1 METVSDSEYIS
12 ILGYLPSTIIKN
24 IIESRVNLSE
34 PPQHYVTETVGLFS
48 DISGFTKLSEAFS
61 KKGRIGAE
69 FLAYCINKYMEQI
82 ISIIGRHGGDIF
94 KFVGD
99 AIMVIWPSDG
109 SKNFIEVSCKRAL
122 QCAMEIEMNLSNL
135 EIVKG
140 KFLNV
145 KIGIGV
151 GKCHILFVGGL
162 FNRCEYLCVGECMR
176 QACEAETHSSGG
188 GQILL
193 SEKVKKYIKGDYNFI
208 KMDVQPGYKKNDNLD
223 YYMIDVKN
231 ILINNNNNDN
241 NFNND
246 KVKINANINL
256 MRQLFDIKKLSTKVN
271 TLRTFIPAAVKGY
284 LKIEKESW
292 CQENRLITSMFLN
305 IKIDLSQLKN
315 ESSFIK
321 VQNIINT
328 VQRCVYRTRGS
339 LNKFLMDD
347 KGSVM
352 YVVWGIPP
360 YSSRN
365 DPLDC
370 VCSGM
375 TILDEFEKLNLNCGM
390 GVATGTSYTGICGT
404 FGNRREYSLLGE
416 IVNLSS
422 RYMSKGLEYM
432 KNNNLKSILVI
443 DENTMN
449 LIQNKIKCKY
459 ILTSKLKGFTN
470 DFNFFVPI
478 KNEEIFYPNLKDPFP
493 FIRTHDNNPIP
504 YVNYNDNINKNN
516 LKYSLKLVGKQKEIN
531 IFVNKLQF
539 IYKNNLKKFL
549 LVKGQYG
556 SGKSFFIRKC
566 LYEFFNIKENK
577 KLYEFYYNIH
587 NESSTIK
594 NPNIILCSFQY
605 PLIKN
610 IPFNGI
616 AFIFRQIYV
625 YLINNY
631 NRQFNK
637 FSYNDDNNFIEG
649 DFFCGLIC
657 ENNCIEYL
665 NVIEE
670 ILNCSKSDIKLDVHF
685 DRIEYEKNIKS
696 IQKIFDKKRD
706 PFFSKLNID
715 NINIIINFFIKL
727 LIFYKDFI
735 KKIFT
740 KNFPLILVIEDINLI
755 DEYTINFLEKI
766 LNENENSLKPLII
779 ILSYQEQFKFL
790 HNQNDLILNKKNFLK
805 NDSLEE
811 FKNNNEE
818 YIVSSILI
826 KNIYKINDI
835 EKFIKNFYLEKNI
848 FYKFDS
854 LYKVDPILIKILINK
869 SFYGIPI
876 FLKELL
882 NVLNEKKLI
891 QNCKNEIL
899 ITSEL
904 EDFEKENNYND
915 LTIPFRIEKICG
927 EMIDSLNEAEIILLK
942 FAACIGNFFD
952 IKILQEILPFNYSLN
967 ELYIKLKDFEEKG
980 IIEFLYD
987 NDIKK
992 NFVVC
997 QFAMPF
1003 IKEVLYN
1010 RMLLSQTSEIHNV
1023 IAHKMQKNNISYYP
1037 SKFVENLVLKKHL
1050 EKAMKNN
1057 VQEMESANEES
1068 NNNNNSL
1075 ALNNH
1080 NKNNNESDLDINS
1093 LKILL
1098 VKDIV
1103 NKLKYSNINNNNFID
1118 EENLTLSSISSENSL
1133 QSNNSINYNNNNN
1146 SNKRTIYEKLESLI
1160 KFGILEKKSE
1170 GLKLT
1175 WEKRFFIMTRS
1186 SISYFYNK
1194 DDYLKNVVP
1203 LATFYLG
1210 DMYNIKQLTDY
1221 SIGNKSNIFTLS
1233 VTKWIKKGLNKT
1245 NRIYFFSANDLEE
1258 MYSWLISLKFMKV
1271 FAYYEKNFVNRFGN
1285 IFFPLYKKKTNVV
1298 LKHAFNVENTNFKNN
1313 DSNIIKRIN
1322 TSINYRKK
1330 SNFKEQDYFFKNVN
1344 NLKIVKNILKFGF
1357 LILFGNVQEN
1367 IYNKNDI
1374 RDYYFCNYVKCTNIF
1389 NYFNNLNVIKVPKHL
1404 KSIKNEKNYEKIED
1418 NNNINFAKVMND
1430 LLSLKNN
1437 DINSNENSN
1446 EDNKEIVNEKLK
1458 KKIDFFNLDSNNKIL
1473 NNSNDNNNE
1482 NHFDDSYE
1490 QIKSDIENCIIE
1502 TDQDLTN
1509 LNIFINNHPTISYV
1523 NINNNKNGNNNS
1535 NNSNDTNY
1543 NSLECFDK
1551 LKKLENQMEDL
1562 IDEEE
1567 LLK

>member
-1 METVSDSEYIS
+1 MESVSDSEYIS
-12 ILGYLPSTIIKN
+12 ILGYLPATIIKN
-24 IIESRVNLSE
+24 IIDSRMNLSE
-34 PPQHYVTETVGLFS
+34 PPQHYAMETVGLFS

-69 FLAYCINKYMEQI
+69 FLAYCINRYMEQI

-99 AIMVIWPSDG
+99 AIMVIWPFDG

-122 QCAMEIEMNLSNL
+122 QCAMEIETNLNNL

-145 KIGIGV
+145 KVGIGV
-151 GKCHILFVGGL
+151 GKCHILFIGGL
-162 FNRCEYLCVGECMR
+162 FNRFEYLCVGECMR

-193 SEKVKKYIKGDYNFI
+193 SEKVKKYIKGNYNFI
-208 KMDVQPGYKKNDNLD
+208 KMDVQPGYKKNDNLE

-231 ILINNNNNDN
+231 ILINNNNN
-241 NFNND
+241 ND
-246 KVKINANINL
+246 KVKTNANINL
-256 MRQLFDIKKLSTKVN
+256 MRRFFDIKKLSNKVD

-321 VQNIINT
+321 VQNIINI
-328 VQRCVYRTRGS
+328 VQRSIYRTRGS

-360 YSSRN
+360 FSSRN

-459 ILTSKLKGFTN
+459 ILTSKLKGFTK

-504 YVNYNDNINKNN
+504 YVNYNDNKSKNN
-516 LKYSLKLVGKQKEIN
+516 LKYSFKLVGKKKEIN

-539 IYKNNLKKFL
+539 IYKNNLKKIL

-566 LYEFFNIKENK
+566 LFEFLNTKENK
-577 KLYEFYYNIH
+577 KLYEFYYNIN

-605 PLIKN
+605 PLIRN

-625 YLINNY
+625 YLVNNY
-631 NRQFNK
+631 KRQFNK
-637 FSYNDDNNFIEG
+637 FSYFYGNKKEENFIDG

-670 ILNCSKSDIKLDVHF
+670 ILNCSKSDIKLDIHF
-685 DRIEYEKNIKS
+685 DFIEYEKKIKN

-706 PFFSKLNID
+706 PFFSKMKID
-715 NINIIINFFIKL
+715 NENILINFFIKF
-727 LIFYKDFI
+727 LIFYKNFI
-735 KKIFT
+735 KKRFN
-740 KNFPLILVIEDINLI
+740 KNFPIFLVIEDINLI
-755 DEYTINFLEKI
+755 DEYTIKFFEKI
-766 LNENENSLKPLII
+766 LNENELQLKPLII

-790 HNQNDLILNKKNFLK
+790 KNQNDLILNKKHFLK

-826 KNIYKINDI
+826 KNIYKIKDI
-835 EKFIKNFYLEKNI
+835 ENFIKNFYLEKNI
-848 FYKFDS
+848 FYHFDS
-854 LYKVDPILIKILINK
+854 LYKVDPILVKILINK

-882 NVLNEKKLI
+882 KILNENNLI

-904 EDFEKENNYND
+904 EDYEKESNYND
-915 LTIPFRIEKICG
+915 LAIPFRIEKICG
-927 EMIDSLNEAEIILLK
+927 EMIDSINEAEIILLK
-942 FAACIGNFFD
+942 YAACIGNFFD
-952 IKILQEILPFNYSLN
+952 IKILQEILPFNYNLN
-967 ELYIKLKDFEEKG
+967 EIYIKLKDFEQKG

-992 NFVVC
+992 NIVVC

-1003 IKEVLYN
+1003 FKEVLYN
-1010 RMLLSQTSEIHNV
+1010 RMLLNQTIDLHKI
-1023 IAHKMQKNNISYYP
+1023 IAHKLQRNNISYYP
-1037 SKFVENLVLKKHL
+1037 SKLIENLVLKKHL

-1057 VQEMESANEES
+1057 VQEMESANEEDNINNNPLVL
-1068 NNNNNSL
+1068 NNNNN
-1075 ALNNH
+1075 NFINY
-1080 NKNNNESDLDINS
+1080 NFNNNNESNLDINS

-1098 VKDIV
+1098 VKDII
-1103 NKLKYSNINNNNFID
+1103 NKLKYSNFNNHNFID
-1118 EENLTLSSISSENSL
+1118 ENILTLSSISSENSL
-1133 QSNNSINYNNNNN
+1133 QSNNSMNNNNCEINN
-1146 SNKRTIYEKLESLI
+1146 SKRTIYEKLESLI

-1170 GLKLT
+1170 GLKIT

-1194 DDYLKNVVP
+1194 NDYLKNVVP
-1203 LATFYLG
+1203 LATFYLS

-1233 VTKWIKKGLNKT
+1233 VTKWIKKGLNKK
-1245 NRIYFFSANDLEE
+1245 NRIYFFSANNLEE
-1258 MYSWLISLKFMKV
+1258 MYSWFISLNFMKV
-1271 FAYYEKNFVNRFGN
+1271 ISYYEKNFVNRFGN
-1285 IFFPLYKKKTNVV
+1285 IFFPLLKKKSNVIK
-1298 LKHAFNVENTNFKNN
+1298 KHVFNIENIKNN
-1313 DSNIIKRIN
+1313 NNNNNIIKRIN
-1322 TSINYRKK
+1322 TSINYIKK
-1330 SNFKEQDYFFKNVN
+1330 NNFKDKEYFFN
-1344 NLKIVKNILKFGF
+1344 NIHIVKNLLRFGF
-1357 LILFGNVQEN
+1357 LILFGKIQEN
-1367 IYNKNDI
+1367 IFVNDDI
-1374 RDYYFCNYVKCTNIF
+1374 KDYYLCNYFKCNNIF
-1389 NYFNNLNVIKVPKHL
+1389 NFFNDLNVIKIPKHIKCL
-1404 KSIKNEKNYEKIED
+1404 KIEENDEKNDE
-1418 NNNINFAKVMND
+1418 NNNNKNFAQVMNE

-1437 DINSNENSN
+1437 DINSIENDNEN
-1446 EDNKEIVNEKLK
+1446 NKEQINEKLK
-1458 KKIDFFNLDSNNKIL
+1458 KKINFFNLDSNNKIL
-1473 NNSNDNNNE
+1473 NNNDENNFNDSNDDIKNEIENCVIETEPNNNFINVIPTLSFVNVKNSIENSNNNNE
-1482 NHFDDSYE
+1482 
-1490 QIKSDIENCIIE
+1490 
-1502 TDQDLTN
+1502 
-1509 LNIFINNHPTISYV
+1509 
-1523 NINNNKNGNNNS
+1523 
-1535 NNSNDTNY
+1535 TNY
-1543 NSLECFDK
+1543 SNFECIEK

-1567 LLK
+1567 LFK